1 MENFKIGNSWDK
13 VLNTVLE
20 SNNFKETISFV
31 SSERQTKE
39 IFPTEENIF
48 KSFRLTPFNKI
59 VAVILG
65 MDPYP
70 NKHKGQ
76 IVANGLAFST
86 DVPNYTPPSL
96 KQIYKA
102 IKNSL
107 YQDDDTSIENMNL
120 NDWAQQGVFLLNTAL
135 TIESGKSGSHLKLWE
150 EFTTQVIKT
159 IDERNTNV
167 FFCLWGKDAQKFE
180 HLISDSN
187 YILKAPHPISA
198 SYKGQEWECDHFKVI
213 NEYLKKYNNSQI
225 TWIEST
231 SHLKH

>member
-1 MENFKIGNSWDK
+1 MIMENFKIGNSWDK

-107 YQDDDTSIENMNL
+107 YQYEDTSIENMNL

-198 SYKGQEWECDHFKVI
+198 SYRGQAWECDHFKVI
-213 NEYLKKYNNSQI
+213 NEYLRKYNGYEVS
-225 TWIEST
+225 WIKPKT
-231 SHLKH
+231 S